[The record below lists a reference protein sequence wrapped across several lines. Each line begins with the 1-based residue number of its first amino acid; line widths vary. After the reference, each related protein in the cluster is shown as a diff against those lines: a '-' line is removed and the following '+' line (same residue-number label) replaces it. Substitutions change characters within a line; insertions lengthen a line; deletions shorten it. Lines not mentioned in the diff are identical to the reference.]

1 MTIDGCLKQA
11 INIHN
16 QRSGGAVILRGTLAA
31 PMDDGDSRVHLQ
43 PAAIDQALA
52 RLGAALG
59 VLEAAASRRLEAE
72 RSRSS
77 LETELALMQDDRA
90 RLAVELDGALAR
102 SARLDGTVEEL
113 ARRIDRAI
121 FQVRGV
127 LDGDAGPASPGA

>member
-1 MTIDGCLKQA
+1 M
-11 INIHN
+11 N
-16 QRSGGAVILRGTLAA
+16 SAV
-31 PMDDGDSRVHLQ
+31 V
-43 PAAIDQALA
+43 DQALA

-72 RSRSS
+72 RSKSS

-102 SARLDGTVEEL
+102 AGRLDATVEEL

-121 FQVRGV
+121 HNVRGV
-127 LDGDAGPASPGA
+127 LDGDAGPGQEET

>member
-1 MTIDGCLKQA
+1 MIL
-11 INIHN
+11 N
-16 QRSGGAVILRGTLAA
+16 GALAQVT
-31 PMDDGDSRVHLQ
+31 DEGEGEVHLNS
-43 PAAIDQALA
+43 AVIDQALA

-72 RSRSS
+72 RSKSS

-102 SARLDGTVEEL
+102 AGRLDATVEEL

-121 FQVRGV
+121 HQVRGV
-127 LDGDAGPASPGA
+127 LDGDAAPASDES

>member
-1 MTIDGCLKQA
+1 MIHKGALASVPGDGISEVDL
-11 INIHN
+11 N
-16 QRSGGAVILRGTLAA
+16 SAV
-31 PMDDGDSRVHLQ
+31 V
-43 PAAIDQALA
+43 DQALA

-72 RSRSS
+72 RSKSS

-102 SARLDGTVEEL
+102 AGRLDATVEEL

-121 FQVRGV
+121 RQVRGV
-127 LDGDAGPASPGA
+127 LDGEAADLPDET